1 MAAATCSTCAQGW
14 PVQSVTMPETEER
27 HEASEPSMLRFML
40 RALRHRNYRLFFI
53 GQGVSLIGTWLSST
67 ATLWLVFQLA
77 RESAALQAATVL
89 GVVRF
94 AGMMPMSL
102 IAPAAG
108 VLVDRWS
115 RHRVLAWTQGLSM
128 LQSIALA
135 ALTFSHVVNVTHVVL
150 LSIFQGVVNAFDA
163 PARQAFVVEIIA
175 DRRDLPNAIAL
186 NSSMFNGARLVGP
199 AIAGL
204 IIAKVGEGG
213 EAWCF
218 AIDAVSYA
226 AVLIA
231 LLMMRLTPHAPRVV
245 EHSIWR
251 ELKEGFT
258 YATGFPPVRALL
270 LLAALLSLTIMA
282 FQTLM
287 PIFANDVSEVRGPAI
302 YGFLG
307 AATGV
312 GALGG
317 AIFLA
322 TRRTVLGL
330 GRSIAMSSVLA
341 GLAMV
346 GFSMTRSLPLMLLAC
361 PLAGL
366 GMIVTFAASN
376 TLLQTIVDDHM
387 RARLMSFFVLAV
399 MGAAPLGSL
408 VCGWLADRI
417 GESRTVLLAGV
428 VTVLGGII
436 FFIRLPAWR
445 AVVRPIYIRK
455 GILPPPEP
463 DPAP

>member
-1 MAAATCSTCAQGW
+1 MPTATEGSPAPIIDERAMSAAMTSEHPGW
-14 PVQSVTMPETEER
+14 
-27 HEASEPSMLRFML
+27 RFAV

-53 GQGVSLIGTWLSST
+53 GQGVSLIGTWLSTT
-67 ATLWLVFQLA
+67 ATAWLVFQLA
-77 RESAALQAATVL
+77 KESKLIQAATVL
-89 GVVRF
+89 GIVRF

-102 IAPAAG
+102 LAPPAG
-108 VLVDRWS
+108 VLVDRWN
-115 RHRVLAWTQGLSM
+115 RHHVLIWTQALSM

-135 ALTFSHVVNVTHVVL
+135 WLTFSKSINVGQVIA
-150 LSIFQGVVNAFDA
+150 LSAFQGIVNAFDA
-163 PARQAFVVEIIA
+163 PARQAFVVEILD

-186 NSSMFNGARLVGP
+186 NSSMFNGARLIGP
-199 AIAGL
+199 AVAGL
-204 IIAKVGEGG
+204 VIASVASGG

-231 LLMMRLTPHAPRVV
+231 LLMMTLKAPTKRII
-245 EHSIWR
+245 EHGVLR
-251 ELKEGFT
+251 ELRDGFV
-258 YATGFPPVRALL
+258 YATTFPPVRALL
-270 LLAALLSLTIMA
+270 ALAALMSLTVMA

-287 PIFANDVSEVRGPAI
+287 PIFADEVSQAHGPLVF
-302 YGFLG
+302 GFLG

-330 GRSIAMSSVLA
+330 GRSIAIAAMFA
-341 GLAMV
+341 GLAMAA
-346 GFSMTRSLPLMLLAC
+346 FAFTRSVPIMLLTA

-408 VCGWLADRI
+408 LCGWTADVI
-417 GESRTVLLAGV
+417 GETRTVFIAGLLS
-428 VTVLGGII
+428 VLGGLI
-436 FFIRLPAWR
+436 FLARLPSWR
-445 AVVRPIYIRK
+445 RLVRPIYVRK
-455 GILPPPEP
+455 GILPEIEP